1 MYLGCRRRRLLP
13 PGLKEEGRAGR
24 LPLGVPFL
32 GRRACSGR
40 QEGRSSGSLTHLLP
54 FVFLFPFFV
63 ADRERFACQF
73 VSACEFRGFVIASPK
88 CSEVIV
94 IVLWPSFFLRNRT
107 VSVSFHQDAQEKKI
121 LDNVFSRTRRRR
133 ALHPTQHI
141 HMHLEI
147 NLSKEKSKMLK
158 HNVETAASS
167 SRRSPQDGSITWA
180 PKSIS
185 LKEEAATATF

>member
-1 MYLGCRRRRLLP
+1 M
-13 PGLKEEGRAGR
+13 A
-24 LPLGVPFL
+24 
-32 GRRACSGR
+32 RRACSGR

-107 VSVSFHQDAQEKKI
+107 VSVSFHQDAQATEKIEKKI
-121 LDNVFSRTRRRR
+121 LYNVFSRTRRRR